1 MWDER
6 SSGNRIGQLLASA
19 VLATAMSAAV
29 YGQDPSGRPTDP
41 KGKKPPTTGKRPVTT
56 TPETRPTVILTVL
69 SDPPGSA
76 VFVNGESRGATNA
89 EGRLVLDKIALGHYT
104 VEVRKDGFASMV
116 RGFEAGADQPTLV
129 FKLEARFDD
138 VNKEFDSL
146 VQDGKLVGPE
156 TPNAFELVGRLAKKY
171 PDRPE
176 IARMRAVLSGKLI
189 ERLGPV
195 IERTIKAWRAV
206 TREELTGAQDWAVL
220 ALTLKRDDRRLQA
233 QGAYLN
239 AVVALRE
246 WQTGESQSGAVNAEG
261 GADHPG
267 NPLRLSAARAELEKA
282 VAFDDS
288 WASSWYQMGVVRLY
302 GMDLSGA
309 EAAFNKV
316 AQLEPKWAIAQ
327 AGLGSTYYAEAKYKD
342 AIDAY
347 KKAIDLDK
355 NCASAHAGL
364 GLARTARGEKDGVK
378 DIKKAIEIDAQSG
391 VPQLYLGMAYAKS
404 KKKDD
409 LARAVEALKSA
420 IQKNA
425 NNLEFQNR
433 TAEQLIAD
441 LQKKK

>member
-1 MWDER
+1 MWDQR
-6 SSGNRIGQLLASA
+6 SSGDRIGRLLAAA
-19 VLATAMSAAV
+19 VLATVLSATV

-56 TPETRPTVILTVL
+56 TPETKPTVVLTVL
-69 SDPPGSA
+69 SDPPGSG

-89 EGRLVLDKIALGHYT
+89 DGRLVLDKLGLGHYT
-104 VEVRKDGFASMV
+104 VEVRKDGFTSMV

-129 FKLEARFDD
+129 FKLEARFDEL
-138 VNKEFDSL
+138 NKEFDSL
-146 VQDGKLVGPE
+146 IQDGKLVGPD

-261 GADHPG
+261 GANPG

-288 WASSWYQMGVVRLY
+288 WASGWYQMGIVRLY
-302 GMDLSGA
+302 GNDLSGA
-309 EAAFNKV
+309 ESAFSKV
-316 AQLEPKWAIAQ
+316 GQLEPRWAIAQ
-327 AGLGSTYYAEAKYKD
+327 VGLGSAYYAEARYKES
-342 AIDAY
+342 IDAY
-347 KKAIDLDK
+347 KRAVDLDK
-355 NCASAHAGL
+355 NCAAAHAGL

-378 DIKKAIEIDAQSG
+378 DIKKAIEIDAESG
-391 VPQLYLGMAYAKS
+391 VPHLYLGMAYAKS

-409 LARAVEALKSA
+409 LARAVEALKVA
-420 IQKNA
+420 IQKNT

>member
-6 SSGNRIGQLLASA
+6 SSGNRRGRLIASA
-19 VLATAMSAAV
+19 VLAAALSATV

-41 KGKKPPTTGKRPVTT
+41 KGKKPPTTGKRPVTP
-56 TPETRPTVILTVL
+56 TPEAKPTVILTVL
-69 SDPPGSA
+69 SDPPGSG
-76 VFVNGESRGATNA
+76 VFVNGEARGTTNA
-89 EGRLVLDKIALGHYT
+89 EGRLVLEKLALGHYT
-104 VEVRKDGFASMV
+104 VEVRKDGFSSMV

-129 FKLEARFDD
+129 FKLELKFDE

-146 VQDGKLVGPE
+146 VQDGKLVGPQ

-176 IARMRAVLSGKLI
+176 IARMRAVLSGRLI

-206 TREELTGAQDWAVL
+206 SREELTGAQDWAVL

-239 AVVALRE
+239 ALVALRE
-246 WQTGESQSGAVNAEG
+246 WQTGESQTGAVSGEG
-261 GADHPG
+261 GASPG

-288 WASSWYQMGVVRLY
+288 WASGWYQMGVVRLY
-302 GMDLSGA
+302 GTDLGGA
-309 EAAFNKV
+309 EAAFNK
-316 AQLEPKWAIAQ
+316 ATQLEPKWAIAQ
-327 AGLGSTYYAEAKYKD
+327 AGLGSTYYAGAKYKE

-355 NCASAHAGL
+355 TCAAAYAGL
-364 GLARTARGEKDGVK
+364 GLARTARGDKDGVK
-378 DIKKAIEIDAQSG
+378 DIRKAMEIDAQSG

-409 LARAVEALKSA
+409 LARAVEALKAA

-433 TAEQLIAD
+433 TAEELIAE
-441 LQKKK
+441 LQKRK